1 MSDCAFSSL
10 SEVLFQR
17 CFTLRH
23 PVPRISQTKRRL
35 PNTGAS
41 LGLGL
46 WRCLLHRAQAR
57 GEDLKR
63 HRLEAEQSREKRPRG
78 DLSYTATHATL
89 SIPYG
94 QESFAPPCSDAMAPN
109 SAKTAAP
116 SDNLC
121 MYKSVRL
128 RHWVVSESGT
138 FQLSRLHRPLL
149 KGETLLGVMKRPKAE
164 EPRADS

>member
-63 HRLEAEQSREKRPRG
+63 HRLEAEQSRAERR
-78 DLSYTATHATL
+78 
-89 SIPYG
+89 G
-94 QESFAPPCSDAMAPN
+94 QEAICLTLQLMRLSQFLMVRKASPPPVPMPWHPTLQRLLLLRITCVCTNPCDSVTGSFLNLEPSSSPDYTDLCSRAR
-109 SAKTAAP
+109 P
-116 SDNLC
+116 S
-121 MYKSVRL
+121 
-128 RHWVVSESGT
+128 SG
-138 FQLSRLHRPLL
+138 
-149 KGETLLGVMKRPKAE
+149 
-164 EPRADS
+164 